1 MESPLVCRKANDS
14 YRGRSRWESMLSPPR
29 GGFFIAGFD
38 KAVVKPPTVAGGT
51 ARLPTAITASTLSM
65 GANREERTAIP
76 LVRA

>member
-1 MESPLVCRKANDS
+1 
-14 YRGRSRWESMLSPPR
+14 MLSPPQ

-38 KAVVKPPTVAGGT
+38 KAVVTPPTVAGGT
-51 ARLPTAITASTLSM
+51 ARLPTAITASMLSM